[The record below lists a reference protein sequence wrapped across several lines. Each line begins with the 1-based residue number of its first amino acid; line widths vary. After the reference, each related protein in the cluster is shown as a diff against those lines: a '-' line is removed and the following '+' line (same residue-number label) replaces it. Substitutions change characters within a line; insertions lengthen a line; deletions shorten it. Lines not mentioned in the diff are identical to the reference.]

1 MILSIRIIREPVF
14 RLENCAKRTLTGV
27 SNDEMIKSLLVPKI
41 SFHIAYLKEL
51 SESVCLKDSG

>member
-14 RLENCAKRTLTGV
+14 RLENCAKRTLTEV
-27 SNDEMIKSLLVPKI
+27 SNDKMIKSLLVPKI

>member
-14 RLENCAKRTLTGV
+14 RLENCAKRTLTEV